1 VVTDVASGLNEKR
14 GDLQRLLDMAIKHK
28 IDVVVVKSRDR
39 STRFG
44 FEYLAEVHKDKK
56 RLWKRCGERLA
67 RRFRRHLRL
76 GSYPYLRGIKPLHIV
91 CRRTTQP
98 SLEKP

>member
-1 VVTDVASGLNEKR
+1 MGEARKVRRILSGVERLRSYCSAKGYRVVEVVTDVASGLNEKR

-56 RLWKRCGERLA
+56 DCG
-67 RRFRRHLRL
+67 
-76 GSYPYLRGIKPLHIV
+76 RGV
-91 CRRTTQP
+91 GNG
-98 SLEKP
+98 